1 MFKRPWQTPIKPLTK
16 SVDVEFQYPCY
27 SRAGA
32 YVRIAWQG
40 PSIVNKLY
48 DYFGFCLLSQ
58 YFTDTSDGALQ
69 KEFVKEQ
76 IRYEYYLHEFST
88 SVLSLM
94 FPNVP
99 GRKVPLIKES
109 VMKVIKHTF
118 DVGIQLKEMKI
129 VIHKY
134 IIKILS
140 DLENNLDNTIA
151 TGLFKHILYGKTNK
165 DVCYAFIDLF
175 ISCILSEIIIIALFS
190 LTVGL

>member
-40 PSIVNKLY
+40 PSTANKLY

-58 YFTDTSDGALQ
+58 YFTGALQ

-94 FPNVP
+94 FSNVL
-99 GRKVPLIKES
+99 GRKVPLIKET
-109 VMKVIKHTF
+109 VMKVLKHTS
-118 DVGIQLKEMKI
+118 DIGIQLKEMKT

-151 TGLFKHILYGKTNK
+151 TGLFKYILYGKTNK
-165 DVCYAFIDLF
+165 DVRYAFIDLF
-175 ISCILSEIIIIALFS
+175 ISYILLKIFIIIALF
-190 LTVGL
+190 